1 MLPGVSDT
9 TNIRS
14 IRHAVS
20 LDERRAK
27 FQPELYHTL
36 EGAHIPNVKEVW
48 FAGCHSDIGGGNRLN
63 ADLLLGDVPLIWMEW
78 EAMQAGL
85 HISHLAP
92 VIWDFESLPQQ
103 GKIESLKGIWWLME

>member
-1 MLPGVSDT
+1 MLPRVSDT

-63 ADLLLGDVPLIWMEW
+63 ADLLLGNVPLIWMEW